1 MDKDTIKIA
10 NCSGYYG
17 DKLSAAKEMV
27 DGGPIDVLTGDYL
40 AELTMAI
47 LFNQKMQRGADKGYV
62 GTFLKQIKEIANYY
76 KSKQQDL
83 ALELKD
89 KNTLLN
95 DEIINTEENKDN
107 MFNEINKLVNKIGN
121 IIAPDV
127 IVSKDE
133 ERDNNVIK
141 TWGNKILKTKLNS
154 NEFKYFRT
162 AEGKI

>member
-1 MDKDTIKIA
+1 MPLDINFIRKNPDKV
-10 NCSGYYG
+10 
-17 DKLSAAKEMV
+17 KESELKRFRDPNIV
-27 DGGPIDVLTGDYL
+27 DEILTLDEQWKSKAG
-40 AELTMAI
+40 ELD
-47 LFNQKMQRGADKGYV
+47 LLRKEKNKNQ
-62 GTFLKQIKEIANYY
+62 KEIANYY

-141 TWGNKILKTKLNS
+141 TWGNKILKTKEMLNHHILLDKIGGI
-154 NEFKYFRT
+154 EFERGIKTY
-162 AEGKI
+162 